1 MDNLSH
7 PESRYDANGSG
18 DLIDEF
24 DPDVN
29 PTDWL
34 NDEYPAIDDIWSWMH
49 LLVIARSIPG
59 KTDARPKVP
68 DIVYVFRFSQYAKIR
83 SDKQTYSANWFFQHY
98 GSTNLRVVARDE
110 WLSNLSMLVLAYG
123 AETVAGMFPGTV
135 QPFKTKSHSDLQ
147 INALIQH
154 FRDET
159 SEPIISVKSD
169 DMPVPKVE
177 PAAIPEQTFTESM
190 KGDVC
195 SRPAGDLHIS
205 RTFDES
211 LTESS
216 PDPQPRQN
224 SAVPNATDDEFDYAT
239 LSNTVL
245 PREGDE
251 EVMGSGVTC
260 GIIGEGGMATVY
272 KVRVEDLEMVRAG
285 KVLIPAKA
293 CQNEDQVRSLISRY
307 RDEAKLTAQ
316 LHHSNIVAL
325 HLFGKFKNLPYIEM
339 EYVNG
344 SDLKKLIEN
353 KGRSPLELFSA
364 LAILSLRGLEYAHS
378 QNVVL
383 NGREHQ
389 GVMHRDIKPANLL
402 VDFKSGNVKLTDF
415 GLARPPAVSVHT
427 MQNHALG
434 TLGYMSPEQL
444 ESSDVD
450 TRTDIYSFGA
460 TMYEMLAGKPLFP
473 QQTFM
478 EMLRARQTNS
488 YEPLTKHRRDLHKD
502 LQYIIEKC
510 LKYDPK
516 NRIQSSGALMDHLE
530 DFHRKV
536 SKEKPEAILK
546 DYVLGKKYFDLYST
560 QAVRRP
566 FFGRIFGK

>member
-1 MDNLSH
+1 MDDLSH
-7 PESRYDANGSG
+7 QKRQNDVTGAGE
-18 DLIDEF
+18 LIDEF
-24 DPDVN
+24 DHRVD
-29 PTDWL
+29 PTKWF

-49 LLVIARSIPG
+49 LSAIDQSLSS
-59 KTDARPKVP
+59 KTDARPNVP
-68 DIVYVFRFSQYAKIR
+68 DIVYVFRFGQYAKIR
-83 SDKQTYSANWFFQHY
+83 SDKKTFSANWFFQHY
-98 GSTNLRVVARDE
+98 GTTDIKEVAQDE
-110 WLSNLSMLVLAYG
+110 WLSNLSMLVSNHG
-123 AETVAGMFPGTV
+123 VETVAEIFPKTV
-135 QPFKTKSHSDLQ
+135 RPFKTKSHSNPQINTLIRHFKDEKSEPVISFKTESKPSPKPEPVTFPDRTFIESENEDSSKKTDNDLQ
-147 INALIQH
+147 
-154 FRDET
+154 
-159 SEPIISVKSD
+159 
-169 DMPVPKVE
+169 
-177 PAAIPEQTFTESM
+177 
-190 KGDVC
+190 
-195 SRPAGDLHIS
+195 IS
-205 RTFDES
+205 RTFNEN
-211 LTESS
+211 LAESS
-216 PDPQPRQN
+216 PDPIPQEYVTSL
-224 SAVPNATDDEFDYAT
+224 SAKGDEFDYAS
-239 LSNTVL
+239 LSNAVL
-245 PREGDE
+245 PKDGDE

-285 KVLIPAKA
+285 KVLIPGRA
-293 CQNEDQVRSLISRY
+293 CQNEDQAKSLINRY
-307 RDEAKLTAQ
+307 RDEAKVTAQ

-325 HLFGKFKNLPYIEM
+325 HLFGKFKDLPYIEM

-444 ESSDVD
+444 ESNDVD

-460 TMYEMLAGKPLFP
+460 TMYEMLAGRPLFP
-473 QQTFM
+473 QQSFM

-488 YEPLTKHRRDLHKD
+488 YEPLTKFRRDLHKD

-516 NRIQSSGALMDHLE
+516 NRIQSAGALMDHLE
-530 DFHRKV
+530 DFHQKV

-546 DYVLGKKYFDLYST
+546 DYVLGKKYYDAYST
-560 QAVRRP
+560 QVVRRP
-566 FFGRIFGK
+566 LLGRFFGK

>member
-1 MDNLSH
+1 MDDLSH
-7 PESRYDANGSG
+7 QRRPYGIRRVG
-18 DLIDEF
+18 DLIDDF
-24 DPDVN
+24 DPGVN
-29 PTDWL
+29 PTKWF

-49 LLVIARSIPG
+49 LSAIDQGLSGR
-59 KTDARPKVP
+59 TDARPEIP
-68 DIVYVFRFSQYAKIR
+68 DIVYVFRFGQYAKIR
-83 SDKQTYSANWFFQHY
+83 SDKKTYSANWFFQHY
-98 GSTNLRVVARDE
+98 GTTDIKEVARDE
-110 WLSNLSMLVLAYG
+110 WLSSLSMLALNYG
-123 AETVAGMFPGTV
+123 VEAVAEIFPKTVR
-135 QPFKTKSHSDLQ
+135 PFKTKSHSDPQ

-154 FRDET
+154 FKDET
-159 SEPIISVKSD
+159 SEPVISFKTESKPTSKAG
-169 DMPVPKVE
+169 PVALPD
-177 PAAIPEQTFTESM
+177 QTFIESED
-190 KGDVC
+190 KES
-195 SRPAGDLHIS
+195 SRKTAGDLRIS
-205 RTFDES
+205 RTFNEN
-211 LTESS
+211 LTGSS
-216 PDPQPRQN
+216 PDPTPRESVAGSN
-224 SAVPNATDDEFDYAT
+224 TKGDEFDYAS
-239 LSNTVL
+239 LSNAVL
-245 PREGDE
+245 PGDGDE

-272 KVRVEDLEMVRAG
+272 KIRVEDLEMVRAG
-285 KVLIPAKA
+285 KVLIPGKA
-293 CQNEDQVRSLISRY
+293 CRNEAQVRTLISRY
-307 RDEAKLTAQ
+307 RDEAKVTAQ

-325 HLFGKFKNLPYIEM
+325 HLFGKFKDLPYIEM

-344 SDLKKLIEN
+344 SDLKKLIES

-444 ESSDVD
+444 ESNDVD

-460 TMYEMLAGKPLFP
+460 TMYEMLAGRPMFP
-473 QQTFM
+473 QQNFM

-488 YEPLTKHRRDLHKD
+488 YDPLTKFRRDLNRD
-502 LQYIIEKC
+502 LNYIIEKC

-516 NRIQSSGALMDHLE
+516 NRFQSAGALMDLLE
-530 DFHRKV
+530 DYHRKV

-546 DYVLGKKYFDLYST
+546 DYVLGKKYYDPYST
-560 QAVRRP
+560 KAIKRS
-566 FFGRIFGK
+566 FLGHMFGK